1 MEEYIIEVAQASV
14 RRLGDQVELCTLK
27 DAEEVESLCD
37 LWSKGGY
44 VKAQR
49 MAGQW
54 HMWEIMC

>member
-1 MEEYIIEVAQASV
+1 MIEVAQASV

-27 DAEEVESLCD
+27 DEEEVESLCD

-54 HMWEIMC
+54 HTWEIMC